1 MTKIKAL
8 VPITQDYFN
17 FTVNSTVTKN
27 SNDYSRQ
34 ISQKSGNEYVM
45 IRASMKNLGSLKSHF
60 SCFTLNTT
68 VSQLSNYSSR
78 QRS

>member
-1 MTKIKAL
+1 MKAL

-17 FTVNSTVTKN
+17 FTVNSTITKN

-34 ISQKSGNEYVM
+34 ISQKSGNEFVF

-68 VSQLSNYSSR
+68 VSKLSNYSSR
-78 QRS
+78 QKS